1 MDLAAV
7 ADDTRVGKEPSDV
20 VLVEAGDGDGDGVG
34 IESVEHGTE
43 CGPLA
48 KDRDPR
54 EPGLERL

>member
-7 ADDTRVGKEPSDV
+7 ADDGRVGKEPSDV
-20 VLVEAGDGDGDGVG
+20 VLVEAGDGVG